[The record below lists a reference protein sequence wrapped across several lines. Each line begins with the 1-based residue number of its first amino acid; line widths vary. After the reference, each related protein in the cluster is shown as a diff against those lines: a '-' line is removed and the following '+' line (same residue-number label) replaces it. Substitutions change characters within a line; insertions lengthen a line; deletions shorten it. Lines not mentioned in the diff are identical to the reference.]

1 MKRNKLFAV
10 MLLVMSLFIMS
21 FAAIQPAMAAG
32 SGNKDT
38 KYDIE
43 VVVDASGSLKKTDPE
58 NNRYTAIDIF
68 LQTLRENG
76 NNVGSVVFTQ
86 NIEEDTGLKDMNSKS
101 SKEKLSNQIRSHVPG
116 KGDTNIG
123 LALQKAVDA
132 LNSGEKGR
140 EKIILML
147 SDGNTDLGSSEGNK
161 KSLEIERKAVGQC
174 VTDGIKVY
182 GICLNSNGAANLKE
196 FQDITTPTSGSL
208 LEVKS
213 SENLVSALKDFYAQ
227 IFKTKYIS
235 DTKTIKNGEASKSIE
250 VPSYGVE
257 ELNITINNAS
267 KLTDVVINKP
277 NGVEI
282 SKNEFNGISSRI
294 GDYYFVKITNPDAG
308 VWGVTVKGEE
318 GTQIT
323 FDFVFNVANSVGL
336 KTVSKGNSFSL
347 NEDIK
352 FTAGFYSDGKKLVGK
367 KNYENYTGTLV
378 ITPKDGGNSQYY
390 PMEKDGE
397 NGFKGS
403 LTYDKEGTYDVCAV
417 LTCGEFESKSDPVTI
432 SIGNSLP
439 VFSGGDDGA
448 TVKIKKLFN
457 KEKTIDL
464 SEYFT
469 DKEDK
474 KLSLSILASSYANGD
489 IEGPKGSEITLKNL
503 VDGKITVLAKDAN
516 GGTTKGVIQI
526 EVVNLAWIIFVVI
539 GIIVALVAG
548 ILAYKKYVE
557 SKIFFAGYLN
567 IFSASE
573 VDDSNSKPAS
583 NFTGKYALSNFCL
596 MNHQFDNGMYFKVLP
611 DKSVPGFGSHKL
623 LLVSPKTFYYLSPS
637 GEVAT
642 KSLEMVTGMTY
653 DIRSTS
659 QEDSTGYNDTISISL
674 EEGY

>member
-10 MLLVMSLFIMS
+10 MLLIMSLFIMS

-86 NIEEDTGLKDMNSKS
+86 NIEEDTGLKDMNNKS

-308 VWGVTVKGEE
+308 VWGVTVKGQE

-352 FTAGFYSDGKKLVGK
+352 FTAGYILMERSLLVRR
-367 KNYENYTGTLV
+367 
-378 ITPKDGGNSQYY
+378 I
-390 PMEKDGE
+390 M
-397 NGFKGS
+397 
-403 LTYDKEGTYDVCAV
+403 
-417 LTCGEFESKSDPVTI
+417 
-432 SIGNSLP
+432 
-439 VFSGGDDGA
+439 
-448 TVKIKKLFN
+448 
-457 KEKTIDL
+457 KTI
-464 SEYFT
+464 
-469 DKEDK
+469 
-474 KLSLSILASSYANGD
+474 
-489 IEGPKGSEITLKNL
+489 
-503 VDGKITVLAKDAN
+503 
-516 GGTTKGVIQI
+516 
-526 EVVNLAWIIFVVI
+526 
-539 GIIVALVAG
+539 
-548 ILAYKKYVE
+548 
-557 SKIFFAGYLN
+557 
-567 IFSASE
+567 
-573 VDDSNSKPAS
+573 
-583 NFTGKYALSNFCL
+583 
-596 MNHQFDNGMYFKVLP
+596 
-611 DKSVPGFGSHKL
+611 
-623 LLVSPKTFYYLSPS
+623 
-637 GEVAT
+637 
-642 KSLEMVTGMTY
+642 LEH
-653 DIRSTS
+653 
-659 QEDSTGYNDTISISL
+659 
-674 EEGY
+674 

>member
-147 SDGNTDLGSSEGNK
+147 SDGNTDLGTSEGNK

-378 ITPKDGGNSQYY
+378 ISPKNGGNSQYY

-417 LTCGEFESKSDPVTI
+417 FTCGELI
-432 SIGNSLP
+432 
-439 VFSGGDDGA
+439 
-448 TVKIKKLFN
+448 
-457 KEKTIDL
+457 
-464 SEYFT
+464 
-469 DKEDK
+469 
-474 KLSLSILASSYANGD
+474 
-489 IEGPKGSEITLKNL
+489 
-503 VDGKITVLAKDAN
+503 
-516 GGTTKGVIQI
+516 
-526 EVVNLAWIIFVVI
+526 
-539 GIIVALVAG
+539 
-548 ILAYKKYVE
+548 
-557 SKIFFAGYLN
+557 
-567 IFSASE
+567 
-573 VDDSNSKPAS
+573 
-583 NFTGKYALSNFCL
+583 
-596 MNHQFDNGMYFKVLP
+596 
-611 DKSVPGFGSHKL
+611 
-623 LLVSPKTFYYLSPS
+623 
-637 GEVAT
+637 
-642 KSLEMVTGMTY
+642 
-653 DIRSTS
+653 IRS
-659 QEDSTGYNDTISISL
+659 
-674 EEGY
+674 